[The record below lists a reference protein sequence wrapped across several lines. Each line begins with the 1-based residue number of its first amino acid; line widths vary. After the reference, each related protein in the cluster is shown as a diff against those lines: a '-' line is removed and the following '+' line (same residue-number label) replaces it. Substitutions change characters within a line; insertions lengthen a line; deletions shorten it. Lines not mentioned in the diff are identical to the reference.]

1 LTAPRWL
8 AIAALNESGQ
18 TMPRQ
23 TYIAKP
29 GEIKTVWRHVDAEGK
44 TLGRLATEVATVLMG
59 KHRPEFTPGVL
70 SGDAVIVTN
79 ASKVVLTGRK
89 LDQKTRRRWSG
100 YPGGLK
106 IRSYRSEM
114 DSNPARLVS
123 EAILRMVPK
132 GRYGRSLAARLRVF
146 AGATHTHS
154 SQNPIE
160 FATPAAR
167 HEMPAEKAPSTQKA
181 ARTKSAPRRANSRAA
196 S

>member
-1 LTAPRWL
+1 
-8 AIAALNESGQ
+8 
-18 TMPRQ
+18 MPRQ

-59 KHRPEFTPGVL
+59 KHRPEYTPGVL

-79 ASKVVLTGRK
+79 ASKVILSGRK

-106 IRSYRSEM
+106 IRSYRDEM
-114 DSNPARLVS
+114 SSNPTRLVS

-132 GRYGRSLAARLRVF
+132 GRFGRSLHARLRVF

-154 SQNPIE
+154 SQEPVGFDAPID
-160 FATPAAR
+160 R
-167 HEMPAEKAPSTQKA
+167 HEMPAEKPAATARA
-181 ARTKSAPRRANSRAA
+181 ARTKSAPRRANTRA
-196 S
+196 SK

>member
-1 LTAPRWL
+1 
-8 AIAALNESGQ
+8 
-18 TMPRQ
+18 MPRQ

-29 GEIKTVWRHVDAEGK
+29 GEIKTVWRHVNAEGK

-79 ASKVVLTGRK
+79 ASKVVLSGRK

-106 IRSYRSEM
+106 IRSYRQEM

-132 GRYGRSLAARLRVF
+132 GRFGRSLSSRLRVF

-154 SQNPIE
+154 SQEPVG
-160 FATPAAR
+160 FDAKSDAGGVPVTKATVQKGAR
-167 HEMPAEKAPSTQKA
+167 L
-181 ARTKSAPRRANSRAA
+181 RGAPRRSN
-196 S
+196 

>member
-1 LTAPRWL
+1 
-8 AIAALNESGQ
+8 
-18 TMPRQ
+18 MPRQ
-23 TYIAKP
+23 TYIAKR

-59 KHRPEFTPGVL
+59 KHRPEYTPGVL

-79 ASKVVLTGRK
+79 AAKVVLTGRK

-106 IRSYRSEM
+106 VRSYRQEIE
-114 DSNPARLVS
+114 SNPARLVS

-132 GRYGRSLAARLRVF
+132 GRFGRSLHSRLRVF

-154 SQNPIE
+154 SQEPIAIE
-160 FATPAAR
+160 TPSAA
-167 HEMPAEKAPSTQKA
+167 HELPAERPVATEKA
-181 ARTKSAPRRANSRAA
+181 ARTKSAPRRASTRTAK
-196 S
+196 

>member
-1 LTAPRWL
+1 
-8 AIAALNESGQ
+8 
-18 TMPRQ
+18 MPRQ

-59 KHRPEFTPGVL
+59 KHRPEYTPGVL
-70 SGDAVIVTN
+70 SGDAVIITN
-79 ASKVVLTGRK
+79 ASKVVLSGRK

-114 DSNPARLVS
+114 ESNQTRLVS
-123 EAILRMVPK
+123 EAILRMIPK
-132 GRYGRSLAARLRVF
+132 GRYGRSLHARLRVF

-154 SQNPIE
+154 SQEPVAFDSPIARA
-160 FATPAAR
+160 FPASR
-167 HEMPAEKAPSTQKA
+167 SRRSSPAESSIGTAGSGA
-181 ARTKSAPRRANSRAA
+181 WR
-196 S
+196 

>member
-1 LTAPRWL
+1 
-8 AIAALNESGQ
+8 
-18 TMPRQ
+18 MPRQ

-59 KHRPEFTPGVL
+59 KHRPEFTPGVI
-70 SGDAVIVTN
+70 SGDAVVVTN

-106 IRSYRSEM
+106 VRSYRQEM
-114 DSNPARLVS
+114 DSRPERIVS

-132 GRYGRSLAARLRVF
+132 GRLGRDLAARLRVF
-146 AGATHTHS
+146 AGATHTHT
-154 SQNPIE
+154 SQNPVDLS
-160 FATPAAR
+160 APSAR
-167 HEMPAEKAPSTQKA
+167 HEMPAPAEKKSKKS
-181 ARTKSAPRRANSRAA
+181 KSADATA
-196 S
+196 

>member
-1 LTAPRWL
+1 
-8 AIAALNESGQ
+8 
-18 TMPRQ
+18 MPRQ

-59 KHRPEFTPGVL
+59 KHRPEYTPGVL
-70 SGDAVIVTN
+70 SGDAVVVTN

-106 IRSYRSEM
+106 IRSYRQEI
-114 DSNPARLVS
+114 DSNPSRLVS

-132 GRYGRSLAARLRVF
+132 GRFGRSLHARLRVF
-146 AGATHTHS
+146 AGAAHTHE
-154 SQNPIE
+154 SQSPVAFE
-160 FATPAAR
+160 VRPEAHA
-167 HEMPAEKAPSTQKA
+167 MPERKPNASTIKA
-181 ARTKSAPRRANSRAA
+181 ARLKSAPRRANSRAA
-196 S
+196 AK